1 MTDKK
6 VKYISDNVW
15 LYLLKEA
22 LDRGVKVAMNHG
34 FIYKGYKLGSFLVRA
49 KRRRNNQD
57 IVKKIEEIG
66 FLYKYHNKTSPN
78 DYLEKYIHQ
87 LENDENPV
95 KIAYATRFNTYV
107 LPKKN
112 LLDKELKKKLVKVW
126 KEKFGDT
133 RKWKKRD
140 GYRKKV
146 AIWKKFRYDKNLN
159 PEGLWIP
166 VQSKYPELYFWTY
179 ARRKKPHLMEKIVK
193 YFTNEELIELQR
205 ENFPIGSKN
214 IDKPKYRRITK
225 EEKLKR
231 QLQKQ

>member
-6 VKYISDNVW
+6 IEHISDDVW

-22 LDRGVKVAMNHG
+22 LDRGVKVTMNHG
-34 FIYKGYKLGSFLVRA
+34 FMYKGYKLGSFLVRA
-49 KRRRNNQD
+49 KRRANKD
-57 IVKKIEEIG
+57 IVRKIEEVG

-78 DYLEKYIHQ
+78 DYLEKYIHD
-87 LENDENPV
+87 LENDDNPV
-95 KIAYATRFNTYV
+95 KISYITRFNCYV

-112 LLDKELKKKLVKVW
+112 ILDKELKNRLVEVW

-146 AIWKKFRYDKNLN
+146 AIWKKYRYDKALN
-159 PEGLWIP
+159 PKGAWVP
-166 VQSKYPELYFWTY
+166 VQNEAKELYFWVY

-193 YFTNEELIELQR
+193 YFTNEELVELQK
-205 ENFPIGSKN
+205 EHFPIDSKY
-214 IDKPKYRRITK
+214 IEKPRYRRITK

-231 QLQKQ
+231 KQQK